1 MPRTPS
7 GPALPPG
14 DSCALPHGTVL
25 GRRAFA
31 GLGLAGTA
39 LALGAR
45 PASAATFPDRPLSVI
60 VPFAPGGATD
70 LAGRLMADRMGPH
83 LGGDGRA
90 VVENK
95 PGAGSALG
103 AEYVRRAKPDGY
115 TLLVGSASTLAV
127 APAAQPKVAP
137 YNPAEDFTPIAI
149 IGTSAMGLVV
159 PAASGIRSVP
169 ELIAKLKKG
178 DGADGYASS
187 GVGGVS
193 HLASA
198 LFCSMAEAPA
208 NHIPYRGGSSVAEA
222 LIKQE
227 VAFAI
232 DQIASIV
239 GQIRDG
245 ALTLLAVTTTA
256 RDPNFPDVPTLAEAG
271 VPGYELSTWTAMVA
285 PKGIP
290 AEVAEALNRAANA
303 ALQEPAVRERLSTSG
318 TDPSNGSTL
327 ESTRSFLKAQFA
339 LFQKVVD
346 RTGLRID

>member
-1 MPRTPS
+1 MSRIP
-7 GPALPPG
+7 PACPLPPG
-14 DSCALPHGTVL
+14 EAAPLPQAGP
-25 GRRAFA
+25 GRRGFCGLALA
-31 GLGLAGTA
+31 GAALGLGV
-39 LALGAR
+39 R
-45 PASAATFPDRPLSVI
+45 PAAAAAYPDRTITII
-60 VPFAPGGATD
+60 VPFAPAGATD
-70 LAGRLMADRMGPH
+70 LAGRLMADRMGPQF
-83 LGGDGRA
+83 GSEARV

-103 AEYVRRAKPDGY
+103 AEYVRRSRPDGY

-137 YNPAEDFTPIAI
+137 YNPAEDFTPIAV
-149 IGTSAMGLVV
+149 IGTSALGLVV

-169 ELIAKLKKG
+169 ELVKRLKEKK
-178 DGADGYASS
+178 GADGYASS

-198 LFCSMAEAPA
+198 LFCNMADAPA

-227 VAFAI
+227 VIFAI

-245 ALTLLAVTTTA
+245 ALTLLAVTTRS

-271 VPGYELSTWTAMVA
+271 VEGYELSTWTAMVA
-285 PKGIP
+285 PKDTP
-290 AEVAEALNRAANA
+290 AEVAAALNRAANA
-303 ALQEPAVRERLSTSG
+303 VLKEPAVRERLSTSG
-318 TDPSNGSTL
+318 TEPSDGSTL
-327 ESTRSFLKAQFA
+327 DSTRAFLAEQFA
-339 LFQKVVD
+339 HFQKVVD

>member
-1 MPRTPS
+1 MPRIPN
-7 GPALPPG
+7 GPALPQGGGAASPRAVG
-14 DSCALPHGTVL
+14 L

-31 GLGLAGTA
+31 GLGLAGAA

-45 PASAATFPDRPLSVI
+45 PAAAATFPDRAISVI

-103 AEYVRRAKPDGY
+103 AEYVRRARPDGY

-169 ELIAKLKKG
+169 ELIARLKKG
-178 DGADGYASS
+178 QGADGYASS

-245 ALTLLAVTTTA
+245 ALTLLAVTTST
-256 RDPNFPDVPTLAEAG
+256 RDPNFPEVPTLSEAG
-271 VPGYELSTWTAMVA
+271 VKGYELSTWTAMVA

-290 AEVAEALNRAANA
+290 PEVAEALNRAANA

-318 TDPSNGSTL
+318 TDPSSGSTL
-327 ESTRSFLKAQFA
+327 ESTRTFLTEQFA
-339 LFQKVVD
+339 HFQKVVD